1 MTENERFNH
10 TGSSFDSFLEEE
22 GILDQTEAI
31 AVKRVIAW
39 QLRRAMKRR
48 NISKYVMAKRLH
60 TSRSQ
65 VDRLLDPQHTG
76 VTIGTITRAAKA
88 VGKTLRFQMANASDL
103 RRKAAKAG
111 FARSGNKP
119 RRASPKAS

>member
-22 GILDQTEAI
+22 GILDETEAI

-48 NISKYVMAKRLH
+48 NITKYAMARHLH

-76 VTIGTITRAAKA
+76 VTIATLTRAAKA
-88 VGKTLRFQMANASDL
+88 VGKTLRLQMTNAPGA
-103 RRKAAKAG
+103 RREASKAG
-111 FARSGNKP
+111 FSRAGNG
-119 RRASPKAS
+119 RRRPSAKAS

>member
-1 MTENERFNH
+1 MTDNQRFNH

-22 GILDQTEAI
+22 GILDETEAI

-48 NISKYVMAKRLH
+48 NISKYALARHLH

-76 VTIGTITRAAKA
+76 VTIATITRAAKA
-88 VGKTLRFQMANASDL
+88 VGRTLRFQMANVPGN
-103 RRKAAKAG
+103 RRQAGKAG
-111 FARSGNKP
+111 SLGAGNKP
-119 RRASPKAS
+119 RRASAKAS

>member
-1 MTENERFNH
+1 MTEKEQFNH
-10 TGSSFDSFLEEE
+10 TGSSFDNFLEEE
-22 GILDQTEAI
+22 GLLDETEAL

-48 NISKYVMAKRLH
+48 NITKYAMAKHLR

-88 VGKTLRFQMANASDL
+88 VGHTLRLNMVNSPGIQP
-103 RRKAAKAG
+103 KAAKAG
-111 FARSGNKP
+111 VSKAGKP
-119 RRASPKAS
+119 RRASAKAS

>member
-1 MTENERFNH
+1 MTDNERLNH
-10 TGSSFDSFLEEE
+10 TGSSFDAFLEEE
-22 GILDQTEAI
+22 GMLDETEAI

-39 QLRRAMKRR
+39 QLRRAMKRH
-48 NISKYVMAKRLH
+48 NITKYAMARHLR

-88 VGKTLRFQMANASDL
+88 VGKTVRFQMANAPGA
-103 RRKAAKAG
+103 RRQAGKASFSRVG
-111 FARSGNKP
+111 KP
-119 RRASPKAS
+119 RRAPAKAG